1 MMDDKVKLYVFARK
15 EIALIFVFMVL
26 TALTSFYFGVK
37 VGKAF
42 ILRQSGITPED
53 QSRVQLLS
61 GQEETVQKMVQ
72 EMPAA
77 NQEGQSEKVSKD
89 AYQLLKDKI
98 NQEFK
103 EEENQMKGP
112 GHGQS
117 PSEANVTAT
126 VPAQPTD
133 SKADAET
140 TSTGQDHPA
149 VESGNDKVG
158 QFYHETTASGQ
169 QNVTSKYA
177 GKYTIQLGS
186 YNSRPE
192 AEKFADGFRV
202 RGYVP
207 IIQEKEVEGR
217 GMWFRINLG
226 VFETLSEAK
235 DYILKE
241 RSLFQ
246 GQDYVIGKFE

>member
-1 MMDDKVKLYVFARK
+1 MDDKVKLYVFARK
-15 EIALIFVFMVL
+15 EIALIFLFMVL

-37 VGKAF
+37 VGKSF
-42 ILRQSGITPED
+42 VLRQSGITSQDEA
-53 QSRVQLLS
+53 RVQFLS
-61 GQEETVQKMVQ
+61 GQEETVQKTVQ
-72 EMPAA
+72 EMPATDKEA
-77 NQEGQSEKVSKD
+77 HTEKVSQD

-103 EEENQMKGP
+103 EEENQMKET
-112 GHGQS
+112 GQAPA
-117 PSEANVTAT
+117 PSETGEKTAIDSQT
-126 VPAQPTD
+126 VAPTT
-133 SKADAET
+133 KTGIET
-140 TSTGQDHPA
+140 TNDVNKVP
-149 VESGNDKVG
+149 ESGNEKVG
-158 QFYHETTASGQ
+158 QFYNETTASGQ
-169 QNVTSKYA
+169 QAVTSKYA

-186 YNSRPE
+186 YNNRSE

-226 VFETLSEAK
+226 VFDTLSEAK

>member
-1 MMDDKVKLYVFARK
+1 MDDKVKLYVFARK
-15 EIALIFVFMVL
+15 EIALIFIFMIL

-37 VGKAF
+37 VGKSF
-42 ILRQSGITPED
+42 ILRQSGITPQD
-53 QSRVQLLS
+53 QARVEFLS
-61 GQEETVQKMVQ
+61 GQEETVQKTVQ
-72 EMPAA
+72 EMPVTD
-77 NQEGQSEKVSKD
+77 QEVHGEKVSKD

-103 EEENQMKGP
+103 EEQNQIKDG
-112 GHGQS
+112 GQ
-117 PSEANVTAT
+117 PQVQNEASATPATAAAVVEAT
-126 VPAQPTD
+126 PVPQ
-133 SKADAET
+133 
-140 TSTGQDHPA
+140 
-149 VESGNDKVG
+149 SGNEKVG
-158 QFYHETTASGQ
+158 QFYNESTASGQ
-169 QNVTSKYA
+169 QNVTSKYI

-186 YNSRPE
+186 YNSKTE

-226 VFETLSEAK
+226 VFDTLSEAK